1 MSHRIKLDTGAAKGR
16 AQCQVPIFRASAV
29 LLDFGLFAGSVPQ
42 VWTGITSVTL
52 RVRAARLASVV
63 LIEEVVTSFNTCTAA
78 QWNAGSHEHFSV
90 SLSAA
95 QTALAMSAKVDT
107 LHATLSALRDDGE
120 VVVLGWFE
128 LVMHDANALPGT
140 VAETVAPGLSLAEA
154 DARYVRGVLSADRVT
169 FANGA
174 FIYLNR

>member
-1 MSHRIKLDTGAAKGR
+1 MSQRIKLDTGANKGR
-16 AQCQVPIFRASAV
+16 AQCTVPIFRASAV
-29 LLDFGLFAGSVPQ
+29 VLDFGIFAGSVQ
-42 VWTGITSVTL
+42 QSWTGITSVTL

-63 LIEEVVTSFNTCTAA
+63 LIEQVVTAFTACTAA
-78 QWNAGSHEHFSV
+78 QWAAGTNQHFSV

-107 LHATLSALRDDGE
+107 LHATLSTLRADGGVE
-120 VVVLGWFE
+120 VLGWFE

-140 VAETVAPGLSLAEA
+140 VADTVAPGLTVAEG
-154 DARYVRGVLSADRVT
+154 DTRYVRGVLSADRLT